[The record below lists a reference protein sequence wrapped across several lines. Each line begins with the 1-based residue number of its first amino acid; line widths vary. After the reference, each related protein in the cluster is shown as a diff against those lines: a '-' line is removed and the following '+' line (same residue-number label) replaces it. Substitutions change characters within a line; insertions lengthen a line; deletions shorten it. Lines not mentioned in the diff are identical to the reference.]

1 MRTFQRGRR
10 PFARA
15 FIAGLA
21 PLVLLAGGCSIP
33 RFERETHTVAY
44 PPANPPRATSPD
56 YPVVFPDVL
65 EITVAGK
72 PDCSGRRL
80 VYPDGRVDVGTCGA
94 VFAEGCTAA
103 EITRRVAKA
112 AEVPVH
118 AVNCRVAEARSRVVY
133 VVGPGADHPRAI
145 PYTGPERA
153 SELLTRISELSPVAH
168 AAEVRVVRR
177 NVARGSPTET
187 FRVDLASARKG
198 DVRTDIIVEPNDEV
212 HVIEDRGIILAA
224 LFAERGRP

>member
-1 MRTFQRGRR
+1 
-10 PFARA
+10 
-15 FIAGLA
+15 
-21 PLVLLAGGCSIP
+21 
-33 RFERETHTVAY
+33 
-44 PPANPPRATSPD
+44 
-56 YPVVFPDVL
+56 VL

-112 AEVPVH
+112 AQVPVQ
-118 AVNCRVAEARSRVVY
+118 AVNCRVAEARSRIVY
-133 VVGPGADHPRAI
+133 VVGPGADHPRAV

-153 SELLTRISELSPVAH
+153 SELLARTGELSPLAH
-168 AAEVRVVRR
+168 AVEVRVVRR
-177 NVARGSPTET
+177 NVARGAPTET
-187 FRVDLASARKG
+187 FRVDLVAARKG
-198 DVRTDIIVEPNDEV
+198 DVRTDVIVEPNDEV

>member
-1 MRTFQRGRR
+1 VL
-10 PFARA
+10 
-15 FIAGLA
+15 IAGLA
-21 PLVLLAGGCSIP
+21 SLVLLAGGCSIP
-33 RFERETHTVAY
+33 RFERETHSVSSS
-44 PPANPPRATSPD
+44 PVNPVRAASPD

-80 VYPDGRVDVGTCGA
+80 VYPDGRVDVGTCGT

-112 AEVPVH
+112 AQVPVQ
-118 AVNCRVAEARSRVVY
+118 AVSCRVAEARSRVVY
-133 VVGPGADHPRAI
+133 VVGPGADHPRAV

-153 SELLTRISELSPVAH
+153 SELLARTGELSPLAH

-177 NVARGSPTET
+177 NVARGAPTET
-187 FRVDLASARKG
+187 FRVDLAAARKG
-198 DVRTDIIVEPNDEV
+198 DVRTDVFVEPNDEV